1 MCGGVF
7 CLIVGVW
14 LISMGRSPGGG
25 SDITAGFDLLVGLV
39 GIGFTIV
46 GVLSI
51 VVSVLAI
58 VVSVLAIVV
67 SVLAIGWVP

>member
-14 LISMGRSPGGG
+14 LISMGRSLGG
-25 SDITAGFDLLVGLV
+25 SDIGAGFGLMAGLL

-58 VVSVLAIVV
+58 
-67 SVLAIGWVP
+67 GWIP